1 MRKPKPRK
9 KPLYTPDTFS
19 TSEAAKILKITTNQ
33 LQLWFKYRLL
43 DCGKTSPLGYG
54 RRLTVADLESIRVS
68 KIFRAELARREYRRL
83 LKEASLEARIR
94 ESVAKG
100 E

>member
-1 MRKPKPRK
+1 MRKPRPRK
-9 KPLYTPDTFS
+9 TPLETPDTFS
-19 TSEAAKILKITTNQ
+19 TAEAAKILKVSVTL
-33 LQLWFKYRLL
+33 LQIWFRHKYL
-43 DCGKTSPLGYG
+43 DCGKASPLGWG